1 MREGT
6 DALDRS
12 RDMTTILAS
21 LCIHYELTSD
31 AREHLGSDAI
41 SVWSRALEA
50 ECEVSFPGVEVTV
63 ATRWGDSAA
72 SRFSATGVT
81 PCGQCIAADKSH
93 LRRGVEAYDGASV
106 GDVPVAT
113 LRAIADGLALAECAA
128 WDRACDAA

>member
-63 ATRWGDSAA
+63 ATRWGDSDA

-93 LRRGVEAYDGASV
+93 WSGVEAYDGASV